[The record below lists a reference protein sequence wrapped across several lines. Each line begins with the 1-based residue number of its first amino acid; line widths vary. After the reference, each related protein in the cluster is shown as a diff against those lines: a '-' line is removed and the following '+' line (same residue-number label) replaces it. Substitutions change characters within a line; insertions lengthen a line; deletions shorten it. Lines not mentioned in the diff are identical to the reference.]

1 MNKNIDMCGYVQV
14 AELTD
19 EEQIAL
25 YMEHTK
31 REIAEMLLN
40 ANKVIGSMCGRSAF
54 ADPVSADCGS
64 SSAVLDVSVSTCD
77 DFTEPGR
84 DCAHLC
90 HDCFKGAYCHDSEC
104 NENKNI

>member
-1 MNKNIDMCGYVQV
+1 MNENIDMCGYVQV
-14 AELTD
+14 VELTD

-25 YMEHTK
+25 YMKHTK

-40 ANKVIGSMCGRSAF
+40 ANKVIGSMCGRAVF
-54 ADPVSADCGS
+54 AGQVSAGCGS
-64 SSAVLDVSVSTCD
+64 SSAALDVSACMRD

-90 HDCFKGAYCHDSEC
+90 HDCCRGAYCYDSEI
-104 NENKNI
+104 NENENA